1 MRALS
6 YEEFLSTV
14 RYNECDN
21 EEHLSEAEYYEMVE
35 ASKMD

>member
-1 MRALS
+1 MTYA
-6 YEEFLSTV
+6 EFLTTV

-21 EEHLSEAEYYEMVE
+21 EEHLSEKEYWEMVE